1 MLKLERW
8 ACFGCVEVYCTR
20 SFRVS
25 LSFITAWEFFEDFLG
40 VRMHLELF
48 SCFSKFRIC
57 LLVLMVGILASAFV
71 TSNTNVV
78 FLLKFS
84 FLSAC
89 YLPWGRLLTLILNIC
104 VLQVIDSKPPV
115 ETPFEKLVA
124 ELKVK
129 NIHLFHRDHNARCL
143 PPQILHNRCFQFLLG
158 ITFVP
163 TDWQNLGVKQGA
175 LWSLW
180 K

>member
-1 MLKLERW
+1 MSVLWLCRGILH
-8 ACFGCVEVYCTR
+8 AVISCIVEFYHRLGIFWRLFR
-20 SFRVS
+20 SANAFRTV
-25 LSFITAWEFFEDFLG
+25 FMFFKIS
-40 VRMHLELF
+40 H
-48 SCFSKFRIC
+48 C
-57 LLVLMVGILASAFV
+57 LLVLMVGILASVFV

-129 NIHLFHRDHNARCL
+129 NIHFFTETIMHVVYL
-143 PPQILHNRCFQFLLG
+143 PKFCITVVSNFSWVLHSSQRIGKIWGLNRVHCGLCENSEF
-158 ITFVP
+158 
-163 TDWQNLGVKQGA
+163 
-175 LWSLW
+175 
-180 K
+180 

>member
-1 MLKLERW
+1 MSVLWLCRGILH
-8 ACFGCVEVYCTR
+8 AVISCIVEFYHRLRIFWRLFR
-20 SFRVS
+20 SANAFRTV
-25 LSFITAWEFFEDFLG
+25 FMFFKIL
-40 VRMHLELF
+40 H
-48 SCFSKFRIC
+48 C
-57 LLVLMVGILASAFV
+57 LLVLMVAILASAFV

-129 NIHLFHRDHNARCL
+129 NIHLFHIDHNARCL